1 MFDKLTALGYG
12 IVVFA
17 VIIGVGSIVLTN
29 FGNATGGTSNTT
41 VQYLLTQL
49 GTSGLASWTPAVIAV
64 SVGLMF
70 LGAFMVGKGG
80 RR

>member
-1 MFDKLTALGYG
+1 MFDRLTAVGYG

-17 VIIGVGSIVLTN
+17 IIIGVGSIVLTN
-29 FGNATGGTSNTT
+29 FGNAVGGTSNTT

-49 GTSGLASWTPAVIAV
+49 GTSGLAGWAPAVIAV
-64 SVGLMF
+64 SIGLLF